1 LTKKSIFACLLTSES
16 HYVGCFQSETTKGT
30 YPMSR
35 NYYELTYIISPI
47 LEDDQYDGVVEKFT
61 EIIRDNGG
69 EIDEVDEWGIR
80 KFEYEMDGKSS
91 GYYVNAYFTA
101 PGNLIEKLER
111 ALRIDDTIM
120 RYLTLKYD
128 AKMMR
133 HRELQ
138 RKNAVPQVFV
148 EENEE
153 EEDED

>member
-1 LTKKSIFACLLTSES
+1 
-16 HYVGCFQSETTKGT
+16 
-30 YPMSR
+30 MSR
-35 NYYELTYIISPI
+35 NYYELTYILNPV
-47 LEDDQYDGVVEKFT
+47 LEDDQYEEIVEKFT
-61 EIIRDNGG
+61 EIIRDNDG

-80 KFEYEMDGKSS
+80 KFEFEMDNKSS

-101 PGNLIEKLER
+101 PGELIEKLER
-111 ALRIDDTIM
+111 ALRIDDHVM

-148 EENEE
+148 EDHDE

>member
-1 LTKKSIFACLLTSES
+1 
-16 HYVGCFQSETTKGT
+16 
-30 YPMSR
+30 MSR
-35 NYYELTYIISPI
+35 NYYELTYILNPV
-47 LEDDQYDGVVEKFT
+47 LEDDQYEAIVEKFN
-61 EIIRDNGG
+61 EIVRDNDG

-80 KFEYEMDGKSS
+80 KFEFEMDNKSS

-101 PGNLIEKLER
+101 PGELIEKLER
-111 ALRIDDTIM
+111 ALRIDDHVL

-148 EENEE
+148 EDHD
-153 EEDED
+153 EDEDED